1 MRLGMAGR
9 GTQKP
14 VLKNHFSVEGSPRIS
29 EIGGVSNPIPGDL
42 SRPFEKP
49 PARAAFVVSGGWFGL
64 GHGSALRI
72 WWWPRLSL
80 ICPTDT
86 NSCGL

>member
-14 VLKNHFSVEGSPRIS
+14 VLKNHFSVEGLSRIS

-49 PARAAFVVSGGWFGL
+49 PARAAFVVSGGL
-64 GHGSALRI
+64 GWSKA
-72 WWWPRLSL
+72 WWDAPNLVGPQIVAYL
-80 ICPTDT
+80 P
-86 NSCGL
+86 N